1 MRRTHKH
8 VKKTLQLSI
17 LLPRGSRGIIERVL
31 RREDGSI
38 RHGSYHQFPLAG
50 VSSSAQLL
58 ERRVHVR
65 VRLAG
70 DAHHLPVQ
78 PFSIDVWR
86 RRGIVG
92 CFFRGV
98 GALFFEFL
106 GEVFGVVDA
115 PSLLVGEV
123 ALKRL
128 EPGLVEEHFA
138 ALELL
143 PGAVGAGGGDAVVY
157 PAWGDVVGGLVV

>member
-1 MRRTHKH
+1 
-8 VKKTLQLSI
+8 
-17 LLPRGSRGIIERVL
+17 
-31 RREDGSI
+31 
-38 RHGSYHQFPLAG
+38 
-50 VSSSAQLL
+50 
-58 ERRVHVR
+58 VR
-65 VRLAG
+65 VWLAG
-70 DAHHLPVQ
+70 DAHHLPIQ
-78 PFSIDVWR
+78 PLGVNVWR
-86 RRGIVG
+86 WWGIVG

-128 EPGLVEEHFA
+128 EPGLVEEDFA

-143 PGAVGAGGGDAVVY
+143 PGAVGAGGGDAVVD
-157 PAWGDVVGGLVV
+157 PAGGDGVGGFVV